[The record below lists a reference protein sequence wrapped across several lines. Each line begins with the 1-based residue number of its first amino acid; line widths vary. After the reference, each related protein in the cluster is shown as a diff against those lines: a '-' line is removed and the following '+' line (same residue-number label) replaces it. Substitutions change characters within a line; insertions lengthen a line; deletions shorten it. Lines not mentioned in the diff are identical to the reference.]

1 MVYSKTYHMTLNTD
15 LIKSCSIYMKHI
27 RYGEYLLTNKLNL

>member
-1 MVYSKTYHMTLNTD
+1 
-15 LIKSCSIYMKHI
+15 MKHI